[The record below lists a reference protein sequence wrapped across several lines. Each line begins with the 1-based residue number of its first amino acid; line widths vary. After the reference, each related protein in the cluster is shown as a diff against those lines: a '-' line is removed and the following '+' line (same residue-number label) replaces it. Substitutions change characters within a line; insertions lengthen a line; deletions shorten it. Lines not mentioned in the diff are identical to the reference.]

1 MSLQIPSKS
10 RRTSCFSTIT
20 WFELCQQK
28 TIKHILSET
37 IIKNRLAQNFF
48 FANSMNNMNPP
59 RKKLAEKQGKS

>member
-10 RRTSCFSTIT
+10 RRTSCFSTII

-28 TIKHILSET
+28 TIKPILSET
-37 IIKNRLAQNFF
+37 VIKNCLAPKKKI
-48 FANSMNNMNPP
+48 ANSMNNTNPP